1 MNLWLQTSVEILFN
15 IHWLGMYRIASF
27 LLIRSNRNMQLMDKG
42 CGLSSIGDVF
52 FFLPY
57 FLIFKK

>member
-1 MNLWLQTSVEILFN
+1 VEILFN